1 MARPVIFDE
10 SAALRIVNTI
20 RIVETGDR
28 SERPLTFDPVPV
40 SQQRKTFRIATFT
53 GAWSIGATKTV
64 TFKFQANTPNTV
76 VATNLFFPFPAPT
89 SARDC
94 SIAKDGTAWFLVDVP
109 FETAI
114 AVFSGSFSDRTVV
127 EDVSVQAEFVA
138 TTASTAVLQGI
149 SINAVLNTSN
159 CAITVNQTNTTGNIS
174 YVSGGSV
181 AVTVTKSTAS
191 VLVSGSTYT
200 STFLRFKAN

>member
-10 SAALRIVNTI
+10 AAALRIVNTI

-28 SERPLTFDPVPV
+28 SERPLTFDPIPV

-76 VATNLFFPFPAPT
+76 VATNLFFPFPSPT

-109 FETAI
+109 FETAT
-114 AVFSGSFSDRTVV
+114 AVFASSTAAQTVV
-127 EDVSVQAEFVA
+127 SNISVAA
-138 TTASTAVLQGI
+138 ALNTAS
-149 SINAVLNTSN
+149 
-159 CAITVNQTNTTGNIS
+159 CAITV
-174 YVSGGSV
+174 SV
-181 AVTVTKSTAS
+181 TQSTS
-191 VLVSGSTYT
+191 SITLLT
-200 STFLRFKAN
+200 STFTSSFVRFKVS

>member
-1 MARPVIFDE
+1 MVRPVIFDE
-10 SAALRIVNTI
+10 AAALRIVNTI

-28 SERPLTFDPVPV
+28 AERPLTFDPVPV

-76 VATNLFFPFPAPT
+76 VATNLFFPFPAPA

-109 FETAI
+109 FETAT
-114 AVFSGSFSDRTVV
+114 AVFASATNT
-127 EDVSVQAEFVA
+127 SVFV
-138 TTASTAVLQGI
+138 ASTAAQTVLVG
-149 SINAVLNTSN
+149 
-159 CAITVNQTNTTGNIS
+159 ITVSAALDTANCSITVSTTQS
-174 YVSGGSV
+174 TSS
-181 AVTVTKSTAS
+181 VTVVGATAAAIVMS
-191 VLVSGSTYT
+191 
-200 STFLRFKAN
+200 STFTSSFIRFKVS

>member
-1 MARPVIFDE
+1 MVRPVILDE
-10 SAALRIVNTI
+10 AAVQRIARTI

-53 GAWSIGATKTV
+53 GAWNIGATKTV
-64 TFKFQANTPNTV
+64 TFKFATAQTA
-76 VATNLFFPFPAPT
+76 VATNLFFPFPSPA
-89 SARDC
+89 SATDC

-127 EDVSVQAEFVA
+127 EGVSVQAEFVA

-159 CAITVNQTNTTGNIS
+159 CAITVNQTNTTGTIS
-174 YVSGGSV
+174 YVSGGTV
-181 AVTVTKSTAS
+181 AVTVTKATAS
-191 VLVSGSTYT
+191 VLVLGSTYT
-200 STFLRFKAN
+200 STFLRFRAN